1 MSLDSKNNV
10 HQHSNESLTELR
22 NLILGLSPKE
32 LLVLQTWLKS
42 ESDFTEEIG
51 RILPKAVI
59 TSIKRDDALS
69 AILLPVIERAI
80 FTSVQNNPTV
90 LADALFPVMGAAI
103 RKSISDTFREM
114 IQSLNQTLENQFS
127 VARIKW
133 RLEALFSSK
142 SFAEIVLLKGVKY
155 HVKSVFLIHKETGLL
170 IQDAYPDDSH
180 LEEAD
185 MVSSMLTAVQD
196 FVKDSFSS
204 QLNSSDTLDT
214 IKLNDFNVWIEDA
227 PLAYLAVVIEGSP
240 PEPVRQ
246 IFKSNLENIHGRFSP
261 ILSEFEGDTDDAIPM
276 QPYLNNCVV
285 QQSFQEEEKNH
296 TKTYVMLS
304 IVLLFLGYWIFI
316 TLQDNYRWD
325 HFISDLKSE
334 KSVVVIE
341 SGFES
346 GHPFIIGMKDILAN
360 DFSHIAKQNNID
372 NGQIHYQWTN
382 YISLAPEFVYLRT
395 LKQIKPSAQVKA
407 VLKSD
412 TIILSG
418 KASQSWITN
427 AKAYL
432 FSQSDL
438 IQYDLNQLQPKE
450 LDSLKII
457 QQQFEHYQLRFT
469 FGVSQLNK
477 KDKVML
483 TDLIQNFKSY
493 QRFEPSAILK
503 IIVTPDNVGSLK
515 ENVRFALKRY
525 KSVSNH
531 LVSNGINKSLIAL
544 EIDSNLT
551 DIKPRNMVFIPIKR
565 Q

>member
-10 HQHSNESLTELR
+10 HQHSNESLAELR

-80 FTSVQNNPTV
+80 FTSVQNNPTI

-133 RLEALFSSK
+133 RFEALFSSK

-170 IQDAYPDDSH
+170 LQDAYPDDSH

-261 ILSEFEGDTDDAIPM
+261 ALSDFEGDTDDTIPM

-296 TKTYVMLS
+296 TKTYVILS

-360 DFSHIAKQNNID
+360 DFSHIATQNNID

-395 LKQIKPSAQVKA
+395 LKQITPPAQVKT

-432 FSQSDL
+432 LSQSDI

-450 LDSLKII
+450 SDSLKII

-483 TDLIQNFKSY
+483 ADLIQNFENY